1 MLDKL
6 GMTSVFIYT
15 FFMVSTFST
24 AGSNLACALLI
35 IVALWKIK
43 KSKDYTVRIPGYVW
57 KIGLIL
63 FVPLFVAA
71 FIHGDAE
78 SIYLTIRYFYKA
90 LMIIPVYWALVY
102 FRSKMA
108 VLFGLIAGS
117 WLHISMAL
125 YQGYTQGWTKRVT
138 GAFDAANAMT
148 MIFELTL
155 PFLIVGIGELLREK
169 KQTKLSLGIIG
180 IGIITVL
187 FIFLVM
193 LLAASRGS
201 FLALGITA
209 ILIVGSI
216 LCTSGVALAKK
227 HTYRLIGLVLLGV
240 LIVGS
245 LPLMGK
251 SYERH
256 YDNERILL
264 LESSYHMW
272 DDHKLVGIGLANWQK
287 EYKPRYMSPKAK
299 EPNLSFPH
307 NMIAHFFAMTGTIG
321 GLGFVAFISSTIIL
335 AFKGI
340 KKQRHNLWLWGGV
353 YSLFSIYLH
362 GMVDVGIINRDIF
375 NMYILVLG
383 IMASTYTKHL
393 NRSK

>member
-57 KIGLIL
+57 KTGFIL

-78 SIYLTIRYFYKA
+78 SIHLTIRYFYKA
-90 LMIIPVYWALVY
+90 LMIIPIYWALNY
-102 FRSKMA
+102 FRGKNA
-108 VLFGLIAGS
+108 VLWGLVAGS
-117 WLHISMAL
+117 WVHIGLSL
-125 YQGYTQGWTKRVT
+125 YQGYTQGWNYRVT
-138 GAFDAANAMT
+138 GAFGSANSMP

-155 PFLIVGIGELLREK
+155 PFLIISMWELLRER
-169 KQTKLSLGIIG
+169 KQTKLSLVTVGV
-180 IGIITVL
+180 GIITVL

-272 DDHKLVGIGLANWQK
+272 DDHKWVGSGLANWQK
-287 EYKPRYMSPKAK
+287 E
-299 EPNLSFPH
+299 
-307 NMIAHFFAMTGTIG
+307 
-321 GLGFVAFISSTIIL
+321 
-335 AFKGI
+335 
-340 KKQRHNLWLWGGV
+340 
-353 YSLFSIYLH
+353 
-362 GMVDVGIINRDIF
+362 
-375 NMYILVLG
+375 
-383 IMASTYTKHL
+383 
-393 NRSK
+393 

>member
-57 KIGLIL
+57 KTGLIL

-78 SIYLTIRYFYKA
+78 SIHLTIRYFYKA
-90 LMIIPVYWALVY
+90 LMIIPVYWTLVY

-187 FIFLVM
+187 FSFVVM

-201 FLALGITA
+201 LLSLGITA
-209 ILIVGSI
+209 ILIVGVILYTSSI
-216 LCTSGVALAKK
+216 KLTKK
-227 HTYRLIGLVLLGV
+227 RAYRLVGLILLGV
-240 LIVGS
+240 MIIGS
-245 LPLMGK
+245 LPLIGN

-321 GLGFVAFISSTIIL
+321 GLGFVAFISSTLLL
-335 AFKGI
+335 AIKGI
-340 KKQRHNLWLWGGV
+340 KKQRNNLWLWAGA
-353 YSLFSIYLH
+353 YSLCSIYLH
-362 GMVDVGIINRDIF
+362 GLVDVGIINRDIF

-383 IMASTYTKHL
+383 LMVACYKNYL
-393 NRSK
+393 NRSS